1 MTSLKNHNFSKTP
14 EVFPIFLRQFHVLRL
29 TLEAG
34 RRRKANATLRDGPG
48 SVAAVLRLLA
58 WPSKV
63 GEITGE
69 FIPCVHY
76 WLVVSTPL
84 KNREFN
90 GI

>member
-14 EVFPIFLRQFHVLRL
+14 VVFPIFLRQFHVLRL

-63 GEITGE
+63 GEITGG
-69 FIPCVHY
+69 IYSMCIL
-76 WLVVSTPL
+76 LVGG
-84 KNREFN
+84 FN
-90 GI
+90 PPEK